1 MIFGTTRRSSFSVI
15 NCHSRA
21 GECARSWACGA
32 TPLSPLLLTV
42 RLVLAGSLGAF
53 SWGHQWVW
61 VTEDRSQA
69 LYEAHLQFGGRG
81 FSKWK
86 RQPTLPPER
95 AAPRS
100 DSSVSWEGEE
110 CELPENRMAG
120 LAPGCRRY
128 VTSREDAAA
137 GHEIILLRR
146 ACGGW
151 AACWPDG
158 SVRLV
163 RLGQGNV
170 RRIFSEPADGV
181 ALV

>member
-1 MIFGTTRRSSFSVI
+1 M
-15 NCHSRA
+15 
-21 GECARSWACGA
+21 
-32 TPLSPLLLTV
+32 P
-42 RLVLAGSLGAF
+42 
-53 SWGHQWVW
+53 Q
-61 VTEDRSQA
+61 
-69 LYEAHLQFGGRG
+69 
-81 FSKWK
+81 
-86 RQPTLPPER
+86 
-95 AAPRS
+95 S

-128 VTSREDAAA
+128 VTSREDVAA

-181 ALV
+181 AYVRPPGEPNLDEVEAIIVELENRHRNDPGGVDFEVPQDGLVAHSGRSRYACGTYEIEPSGTRP